1 MASIWPWLCYVIKE
15 DGTSIPALQ
24 KSSRTV
30 IVSSSLVPLR
40 YDKLVRNVREKP
52 IPPEE
57 RVRRPASPTFR
68 PRRATGIVRGDESG
82 RDGDNP
88 RRRVAAPPRPRRGY
102 SAETRV
108 AASPKP
114 PRGYSVETTRGAA
127 AAARRG
133 SSAPPRSVHR
143 CDTNTSHKVGASIR
157 HSFTVSANMVVT
169 PVATGFIGYR
179 LSKGLVPKE
188 QHRVVVGLLI
198 GIGMLLVEM
207 VLYLARSYSV
217 EAHTARRKRR
227 TGRWDGRT
235 VTTKLD

>member
-1 MASIWPWLCYVIKE
+1 
-15 DGTSIPALQ
+15 
-24 KSSRTV
+24 
-30 IVSSSLVPLR
+30 
-40 YDKLVRNVREKP
+40 
-52 IPPEE
+52 
-57 RVRRPASPTFR
+57 
-68 PRRATGIVRGDESG
+68 
-82 RDGDNP
+82 
-88 RRRVAAPPRPRRGY
+88 
-102 SAETRV
+102 
-108 AASPKP
+108 
-114 PRGYSVETTRGAA
+114 
-127 AAARRG
+127 
-133 SSAPPRSVHR
+133 
-143 CDTNTSHKVGASIR
+143 
-157 HSFTVSANMVVT
+157 MVVT